1 MLPKIGFATRL
12 FSLSCNYFHISVIS
26 RPDVY
31 AFKQKRKRESRKRL
45 PRLSSLNRLPI
56 SCPTEDRDLMCSRS
70 QATPNKAFRVYTP
83 RLLTRGFEVR
93 IFREKVT

>member
-12 FSLSCNYFHISVIS
+12 FFLSCNYFHISVIS

-45 PRLSSLNRLPI
+45 PRLSSLQEVAKKLP
-56 SCPTEDRDLMCSRS
+56 
-70 QATPNKAFRVYTP
+70 N
-83 RLLTRGFEVR
+83 
-93 IFREKVT
+93 